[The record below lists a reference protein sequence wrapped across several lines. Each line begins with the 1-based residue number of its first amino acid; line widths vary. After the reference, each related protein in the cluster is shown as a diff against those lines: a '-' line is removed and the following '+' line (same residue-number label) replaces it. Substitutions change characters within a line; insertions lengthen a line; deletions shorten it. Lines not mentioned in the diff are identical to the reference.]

1 MLKLTS
7 VYIFPNLK
15 YRTILLIT
23 LNKMRNDSFFSVQ
36 WCMAVE
42 AIDFEPS
49 SLIKTTITAHT
60 EDRRL
65 KTEYHRPQ
73 KMGTE
78 DRRP

>member
-1 MLKLTS
+1 
-7 VYIFPNLK
+7 
-15 YRTILLIT
+15 
-23 LNKMRNDSFFSVQ
+23 
-36 WCMAVE
+36 MAVE